1 MVAQFVG
8 DILEEVRDGY
18 AQSLGAFVMVGR
30 RPCSTGEL
38 NFLLPHLGFAEI
50 ERQFTARTPE
60 IDLKGQRVQP
70 RSAVEHPLQRR
81 IGNEAAVPIIFAV
94 DFGGRETRRQCA
106 AGDDMRRADVM
117 GRGIEIDKIGGFDV
131 YRLTLKRMAPAL
143 IRSKSDQASFGES
156 RRGVKKCGAP
166 NNMMPNARV

>member
-1 MVAQFVG
+1 MHDVADLPSASAASIFTSGWSRKFVG
-8 DILEEVRDGY
+8 DIFEEVRDGY
-18 AQSLGAFVMVGR
+18 AQSLGPFVLVGR

-81 IGNEAAVPIIFAV
+81 VAGRDCLPGRYR
-94 DFGGRETRRQCA
+94 GGGGHRQVL
-106 AGDDMRRADVM
+106 R
-117 GRGIEIDKIGGFDV
+117 
-131 YRLTLKRMAPAL
+131 Y
-143 IRSKSDQASFGES
+143 
-156 RRGVKKCGAP
+156 CGAVLEDRP
-166 NNMMPNARV
+166 AGVAGGCGLRVRDGGPGGGPPWRNRAGRRSIQLRPARSD